1 MELSIGGEFV
11 GILSGIMCVER
22 IIRATSMSSSTATNF
37 TSSLPLTGDHRT
49 GGGGFLF
56 GQKKEDIGEKEQ
68 EEEKK
73 KKIFGMH
80 DISEED
86 TIRIN
91 PDDTM
96 VL

>member
-22 IIRATSMSSSTATNF
+22 IIRATSMSSSTDTNF

-56 GQKKEDIGEKEQ
+56 NQKKEDIGE
-68 EEEKK
+68 EEEEE